1 MIGEAFMGK
10 GELMGK
16 IMDTKELQN
25 YQDIFCEAQRV
36 FLAYY
41 DKSGQKVTMLSGRN
55 EEIRNLYAFIGKE
68 ELSEIIDKAVSETRD
83 SADPVWKDTI
93 YENVKVV
100 GIGNNLYGNND
111 GTWAL
116 VVVYREDLYN
126 DEKNIFPT
134 KGLYNKVTFNGA
146 NRTIRLLQIFTKL
159 FITAAYDNNRTIMK
173 LNEITEKDSRI
184 TEELK
189 HKETVTKILGILD
202 KDLDIEGIIQAIIDA
217 IADYLDISMITVSK
231 VRENSLIEVIGKWH
245 SNDFGDYEEV
255 EKHILP
261 DIIPYYNGESILI
274 IEPDTDD
281 EELKQILQNNGLRS
295 LISVPII
302 VGKEPAIYAV
312 FAESRYDRFWDSNT
326 VRFLFDVCKMIQSFL
341 YKRIAKNSLISS
353 YAALKEILN
362 NLGSGIFV
370 INKSD
375 NRILFCNDTMM
386 KMAGRDLVGEHC
398 YDYYY
403 GCKGDC
409 CKECIPLKNN
419 TYYIEKY
426 DEKRQRWYDI
436 KYNDIIW
443 VDGSEVSLCNITDV
457 TDKKNY
463 QQRIEFQANNDFLTG
478 LYNRMR
484 CEEDLILLIRE
495 TEKSHKQGIILFID
509 LDDFKHINDGL
520 GHQYGDELLK
530 MISMSFRQIKEIS
543 NRCYRVGGDE
553 FIIIIEP
560 GVYDKRDRIISEIQ
574 KIFASPWYL
583 ENAEYYCTMSMGIVE
598 FPSCGK
604 NVNDLIKK
612 ADIAMYDA
620 KKNGKNRYRY
630 YSDGEDENSYIKL
643 DIEKNM
649 RSSVAAGC
657 KEFEVYIQ
665 PIMDTATEKCVGGE
679 ALVRWNSNKL
689 GFMMPGEFIPLAE
702 HMGLITPIGEH
713 VLKNSCMLSK
723 KWSDMGINLRINVNL
738 SVVQLLANNIVE
750 VISEVIEETQINPE
764 NLVLEV
770 TESLAINDMERME
783 RIISEIKK
791 LGVKIALDDFGTGY
805 SSLNYIKQMDL
816 DIIKVDR
823 TFIKDISHDDYA
835 QAFVKLIAELSQKL
849 EVQVC
854 VEGVEEKSQ
863 LDTLK
868 SMNISMVQGYYYGKP
883 MKIEEFEK
891 RFLNI

>member
-1 MIGEAFMGK
+1 MGK

-36 FLAYY
+36 FLTYY

-68 ELSEIIDKAVSETRD
+68 ELSKIIDKAVSEARNST
-83 SADPVWKDTI
+83 DPVWKETI

-202 KDLDIEGIIQAIIDA
+202 KDLDIERIIQAIIDA

-274 IEPDTDD
+274 IEPDTED

-295 LISVPII
+295 LISVPIM

-312 FAESRYDRFWDSNT
+312 FAENRYDRFWDSNT

-370 INKSD
+370 INKPD

-403 GCKGDC
+403 GCKEDC

-426 DEKRQRWYDI
+426 DEKRQRWYDM

-484 CEEDLILLIRE
+484 CEEDLNLLIRE
-495 TEKSHKQGIILFID
+495 TEMSHKQGIILFID

-560 GVYDKRDRIISEIQ
+560 EFYDKRDRIISEIQ

-583 ENAEYYCTMSMGIVE
+583 ENTEYYCTMSMGIVE

-665 PIMDTATEKCVGGE
+665 PIMDTATERCVGGE

-750 VISEVIEETQINPE
+750 VISDVIEESQINPA

-783 RIISEIKK
+783 RIIREIKK

-805 SSLNYIKQMDL
+805 SSLNYIKQIDL

-868 SMNISMVQGYYYGKP
+868 NMNISMVQGYYYGKP